1 MAQSAL
7 FFQIFSVTMPVF
19 SLVIIGMFL
28 KRVGMMPDTFVDG
41 ASNLVYRVTLPIFL
55 FLALSKSDLRI
66 QFDSLLVNYYIVAN
80 FLMIGLCWLV
90 AKWWIRPEQRAVF
103 IQGAFRG
110 NQGIIS
116 LALAI
121 SLYGDDGLQLAGLM
135 AGLAAILNNVF
146 AVVIF
151 SVFGESYKAKP
162 LTVLR
167 DIARNPL
174 IIGVVAGSLVSLLGL
189 SFPNWVV
196 DSGTFLGSLTLPLA
210 LLCIGATL
218 SFNTFKESGR
228 AAIQATLM
236 KLIWIPLI
244 FTSLGWFIGI
254 KGVSFGILFVFVATP
269 TASASY
275 IMARVS
281 GSDEK
286 LAANI
291 VAMTTFTSI
300 FTIIAGLYLLQTW
313 GLMP

>member
-7 FFQIFSVTMPVF
+7 FFQTFSVTMPIF

-28 KRVGMMPDTFVDG
+28 KRVGMMPDAFVDG
-41 ASNLVYRVTLPIFL
+41 ASHLVYKVTLPIFL
-55 FLALSKSDLRI
+55 FLALSKSNLSS
-66 QFDSLLVNYYIVAN
+66 QFDPLLVNYYIVAN
-80 FLMIGLCWLV
+80 FLMIGLCWLA

-103 IQGAFRG
+103 IQGGFRG

-135 AGLAAILNNVF
+135 AGLAAILNNVL

-151 SVFGESYKAKP
+151 SVFGETYEAKP
-162 LTVLR
+162 LTVLIN
-167 DIARNPL
+167 IARNPM
-174 IIGVVAGSLVSLLGL
+174 IIGVLAGSLVSLLGIG
-189 SFPNWVV
+189 FPSWVV
-196 DSGTFLGSLTLPLA
+196 ESGTFLGSLTLPLA

-218 SFNTFKESGR
+218 SFKTFKESGG
-228 AAIQATLM
+228 AAVQATLM
-236 KLIWIPLI
+236 KLIWVPLI

-254 KGVSFGILFVFVATP
+254 EGVSFGILFVFLAPP

-300 FTIIAGLYLLQTW
+300 FTIIVGLYLLQSW